1 MVRLSPGV
9 RRLCVSVS
17 SPQPGVLDRACQ
29 AWGGGGLYTEYWAEE
44 SMDLGFASPGA
55 DEAELVPGLIAAL
68 HSAAVQA
75 ALSVPT
81 LVAFHV
87 GITRVEGDDMRG
99 SAVTRIRQLLGDLAP
114 TTAAGVVPL
123 GMLVVGITTGLFEE
137 IGADCGFGAGWVH
150 LATARAWCRAY

>member
-17 SPQPGVLDRACQ
+17 SAQPGILDRACR
-29 AWGGGGLYTEYWAEE
+29 AWGGGGLYTEYWAAE

-55 DEAELVPGLIAAL
+55 DEAELVPSLIAAL
-68 HSAAVQA
+68 HCAAAQA

-99 SAVTRIRQLLGDLAP
+99 SAVTRIRELVCDLAP
-114 TTAAGVVPL
+114 AAGSAVVPAGL
-123 GMLVVGITTGLFEE
+123 LVVGITAGLFEE
-137 IGADCGFGAGWVH
+137 IGQDCGFKTGWVH
-150 LATARAWCRAY
+150 LAEARAWCRAY